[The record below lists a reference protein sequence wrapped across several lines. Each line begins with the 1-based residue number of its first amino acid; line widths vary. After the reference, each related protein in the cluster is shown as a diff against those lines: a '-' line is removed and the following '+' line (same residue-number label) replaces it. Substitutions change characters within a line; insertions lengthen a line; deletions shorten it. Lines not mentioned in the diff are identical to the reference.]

1 MLRIFIPIYLL
12 LLLYSLFAENVSD
25 FIVMQF
31 TEDALEQ
38 DNIDDFSGAFAL
50 LEEILLRTPVSEWP
64 PILEKVS
71 SKNIPVSTAPLA
83 RFQDDENAQSRIK
96 QGEPWYDPDQDII
109 YKRAGESEYVIYFGP
124 VAKNDELALS
134 EFVASLSGA
143 LLLIATIVV
152 WTFTVRR
159 RIKVLE
165 KSTTSFGEGDL
176 DARVSEKD
184 SVRISKLNR
193 NFNLMADRIQELI
206 ESNKLLSNA
215 MAHELRS
222 PLTRIQFEVE
232 LMKDTPLAHSQL
244 AAVESIEDDLLV
256 LEGLVDE
263 MLTYAK
269 YERQSL
275 SVNRQSVNLVEWLDN
290 WYQNY
295 RFNTS
300 LLYSYQTDGSQAKA
314 LIDDV
319 GFDRALQNLV
329 SNAEKYGSKE
339 IVINVTSDKHNLY
352 IAIEDD
358 GEGIPISEREKLF
371 EPFARADN
379 SRTRTTGGYGMG
391 LAIVAKI
398 IERHKGTIAI
408 SDSALG
414 GAKFLITLPTTA

>member
-1 MLRIFIPIYLL
+1 MFRIFIPIYLL
-12 LLLYSLFAENVSD
+12 LLVYSLFAEDVSD

-64 PILEKVS
+64 PILEKIS
-71 SKNIPVSTAPLA
+71 SKNIPVSTLPLA
-83 RFQDDENAQSRIK
+83 NFTDDENAQSRIK
-96 QGEPWYDPDQDII
+96 QGQPWYDAKQDII
-109 YKRAGESEYVIYFGP
+109 YKRAGDLDYVIYFGP
-124 VAKNDELALS
+124 VDKNDELVFS
-134 EFVASLSGA
+134 EFLASISGA

-165 KSTTSFGEGDL
+165 KSTTRFGEGDL

-206 ESNKLLSNA
+206 ESSKLLSNA
-215 MAHELRS
+215 VAHELRS
-222 PLTRIQFEVE
+222 PLTRMQFEVE
-232 LMKDTPLAHSQL
+232 MMKDMPLEQSQL
-244 AAVESIEDDLLV
+244 AAVESIEDDLLI

-275 SVNRQSVNLVEWLDN
+275 SVNLQSVELVAWLDN

-300 LLYSYQTDGSQAKA
+300 LRYSFQTDGSSANV
-314 LIDDV
+314 LIENA
-319 GFDRALQNLV
+319 GFARALENLV
-329 SNAEKYGSKE
+329 RNAEKYGSHQIAI
-339 IVINVTSDKHNLY
+339 IVSSDKHNIC

-358 GEGIPISEREKLF
+358 GDGIATSEREKLF

-379 SRTRTTGGYGMG
+379 SRTRSTGGYGMG
-391 LAIVAKI
+391 LAIVAKV

-408 SDSALG
+408 SDSELG